1 VILTIVQLKE
11 IARAGGGLSLD
22 ASQFTFNQI
31 MEIVEAA
38 QAGGKAS
45 VSLHNV
51 AGLNAMQLVE
61 LAVLAPG
68 LVSFEISG

>member
-1 VILTIVQLKE
+1 VILTIVQLKQ
-11 IARAGGGLSLD
+11 IIRAGGGLSLD
-22 ASQFTFNQI
+22 ASLFTLHQLT
-31 MEIVEAA
+31 EIVEAA

-51 AGLNAMQLVE
+51 AGLNATQLAE
-61 LAVLAPG
+61 LAALAPG